1 MKLSAK
7 DVAHVAK
14 LSRLTIDEQEIDT
27 FTAQFNDILNY
38 AEILNN
44 LDTTKVQATT
54 QVLPLKN
61 VLRPDTVL
69 VSLTNE
75 QALLNAPE
83 KLDGCY
89 VVPKVMN
96 N

>member
-14 LSRLTIDEQEIDT
+14 LSRLSIDEQEIDT

-44 LDTTKVQATT
+44 LDTTQVQATA

-61 VLRPDTVL
+61 VLRPDV
-69 VSLTNE
+69 VFASLPNE
-75 QALLNAPE
+75 MALANAPE

-89 VVPKVMN
+89 VVPKVIDN
-96 N
+96 

>member
-14 LSRLTIDEQEIDT
+14 LSRLSISEQDIDT

-38 AEILNN
+38 AEIINN
-44 LDTTKVQATT
+44 LDTTQVKATA

-61 VLRPDTVL
+61 VLRSDVVFP
-69 VSLTNE
+69 SLPNE
-75 QALLNAPE
+75 QALANAPE
-83 KLDGCY
+83 KIDGCY
-89 VVPKVMN
+89 VVPKVIDN
-96 N
+96 